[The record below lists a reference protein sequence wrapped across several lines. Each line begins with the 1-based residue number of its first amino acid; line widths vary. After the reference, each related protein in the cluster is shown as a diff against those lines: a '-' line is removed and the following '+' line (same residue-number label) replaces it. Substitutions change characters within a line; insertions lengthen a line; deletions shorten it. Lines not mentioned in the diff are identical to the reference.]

1 MESQYVYQ
9 KKRSD
14 FGRHPNFSDRAAE
27 LTIDIEPND
36 TDIEVRLFV
45 CLFVCTSEKG
55 PERFYWLTFWSKMRK
70 IRDYRMSTKDRSGL
84 LTNDD
89 GYGRDKLS
97 ETLRIQSGR

>member
-1 MESQYVYQ
+1 MYTRRRGPILADIRIFQIAPPNSQSTLSQ
-9 KKRSD
+9 MTQTER
-14 FGRHPNFSDRAAE
+14 
-27 LTIDIEPND
+27 
-36 TDIEVRLFV
+36 FV
-45 CLFVCTSEKG
+45 CLFVCRSELG